1 MKRYDA
7 IVLGLGAMGSAA
19 LFHLAKRGA
28 KVLGVDPY
36 PLGHDHGS
44 SHGET
49 RVIRLAYFEHE
60 SYVPLLRR
68 AYQLWGELEAE
79 WGAPLYHPCGVLQV
93 GPPNGEIIPGLDRA
107 AQRHGLPLISLSKEE
122 LAVRFPGFV
131 LPEGHQARLEEQ
143 AGILRVEAAV
153 RAHGARAQA
162 HGAELRLGHFASQL
176 AFTEGGVRLSVGAE
190 IVEAQRL
197 VLTAGP
203 WAPALLSD
211 LGVPFRLLRKA
222 SVWVQ
227 PQQPLYG
234 LHQGAPAFLYETQ
247 DGVYYGLPAVSE
259 RGMKI
264 AEHSGGAELSAPLPP
279 SGPERGA
286 PTAAEEARP
295 LAFAAQHLPGLGD
308 RIGHRA
314 LCMYTMTPD
323 QHFLIDR
330 HPTHPQLVFAAGF
343 SGHGF
348 KFATVVGEALAELSL
363 EGGTRQPIGFLG
375 LSRFA
380 PVRR

>member
-1 MKRYDA
+1 MKRYEV

-68 AYQLWGELEAE
+68 AYQLWGELEAARGE
-79 WGAPLYHPCGVLQV
+79 PLYHPCGVLQV
-93 GPPNGEIIPGLDRA
+93 GPPDGEIIPGLDRA
-107 AQRHGLPLISLSKEE
+107 ARLHGLPLLSLSPDQV
-122 LAVRFPGFV
+122 ARRFPGFV
-131 LPEGHQARLEEQ
+131 VPAGYEARLEEQ

-153 RAHGARAQA
+153 RAHGQAAQD
-162 HGAELRLGHFASQL
+162 HGAELRLGDFATQL
-176 AFTEGGVRLSVGAE
+176 AFQGDGVRLSVGAE
-190 IVEAQRL
+190 TVHAQRL

-203 WAPALLSD
+203 WAPALLAD
-211 LGVPFRLLRKA
+211 LGVPFQILRKA

-227 PQQPLYG
+227 PQRPHYG
-234 LHQGAPAFLYETQ
+234 LDQGAPAFLYETE

-264 AEHSGGAELSAPLPP
+264 AEHSGGAPLATPLPP
-279 SGPERGA
+279 SGPARGV
-286 PTAAEEARP
+286 PTAEEEARP

-323 QHFLIDR
+323 QHFVIDR
-330 HPTHPQLVFAAGF
+330 HPAHPQLVFAAGF

-348 KFATVVGEALAELSL
+348 KFASVIGEALAELTL

-375 LSRFA
+375 LSRFDR
-380 PVRR
+380 PT

>member
-1 MKRYDA
+1 MKRYDV

-19 LFHLAKRGA
+19 LFHLGKRGA
-28 KVLGVDPY
+28 RVLGVDPY

-68 AYQLWGELEAE
+68 AYQLWSELEAE
-79 WGAPLYHPCGVLQV
+79 SGATLYHPCGVLQV
-93 GPPNGEIIPGLDRA
+93 GPADGEIIPGLDRA
-107 AQRHGLPLISLSKEE
+107 AQHHGLPLLSLSRAEV
-122 LAVRFPGFV
+122 ARRFPGFGV
-131 LPEGHQARLEEQ
+131 PSGHEVRLEEQ

-153 RAHGARAQA
+153 RAHGQRAEA

-176 AFTEGGVRLSVGAE
+176 AFTDDGVRLLVGDE
-190 IVEAQRL
+190 VVQAQRL

-203 WAPALLSD
+203 WAPALLAD
-211 LGVPFRLLRKA
+211 LGVPLQILRKA

-227 PQQPLYG
+227 PQQPHYG
-234 LHQGAPAFLYETQ
+234 LHQGAPAFLYETP

-259 RGMKI
+259 RGMKV
-264 AEHSGGAELSAPLPP
+264 AEHSGGAVLTAPLPP

-286 PTAAEEARP
+286 PTAEEEARP
-295 LAFAAQHLPGLGD
+295 LAFAARHLPGLGD
-308 RIGHRA
+308 RVGHRA

-330 HPTHPQLVFAAGF
+330 HPTHAPLIFAAGF

-348 KFATVVGEALAELSL
+348 KFAPVIGEALAELTL
-363 EGGTRQPIGFLG
+363 DGGTRQPIGFLG
-375 LSRFA
+375 LSRFT
-380 PVRR
+380 RST